1 MASETLWSEV
11 VHTDGAPPGG
21 VAVSFFLG
29 GDLADKNLRM
39 VARKSSG
46 MLLEVRQT
54 HGWLDGTLDAG
65 HLTHTYTHLFFSIHL
80 EY

>member
-1 MASETLWSEV
+1 MASETLWSGV
-11 VHTDGAPPGG
+11 VTDGAPRVG

-29 GDLADKNLRM
+29 GDLADKNLLM

-65 HLTHTYTHLFFSIHL
+65 HLTTNPFFLIHL
-80 EY
+80 